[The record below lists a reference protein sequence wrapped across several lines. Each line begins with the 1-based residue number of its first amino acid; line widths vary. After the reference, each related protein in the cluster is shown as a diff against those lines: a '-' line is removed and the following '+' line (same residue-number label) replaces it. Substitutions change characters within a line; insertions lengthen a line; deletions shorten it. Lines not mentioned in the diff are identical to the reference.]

1 MLVPPGLSDLYRNI
15 REESMAYKPE
25 TPFDSIEGALEY
37 VGLLR
42 DALQEARGTI
52 DEDIALADG
61 EGAGRRREA
70 LHIVA
75 YKLDRLA
82 HHMAAS
88 RRLLND
94 LRSLRRLLLSERE
107 GASKAMPGQLLE
119 ALHVRRSEAR
129 DAGA

>member
-1 MLVPPGLSDLYRNI
+1 
-15 REESMAYKPE
+15 MAYKPE

-42 DALQEARGTI
+42 DTLQEARGTI
-52 DEDIALADG
+52 DEDIALAEG
-61 EGAGRRREA
+61 EGAARRREA

-82 HHMAAS
+82 HHMGAS

-107 GASKAMPGQLLE
+107 AAPKAPSVPVLE
-119 ALHVRRSEAR
+119 ALHRRRSEAR

>member
-1 MLVPPGLSDLYRNI
+1 
-15 REESMAYKPE
+15 MAYEPE

-42 DALQEARGTI
+42 EALQEARGTI
-52 DEDIALADG
+52 DEDIALAEG
-61 EGAGRRREA
+61 EGATRRREA

-82 HHMAAS
+82 HHMSAS

-107 GASKAMPGQLLE
+107 GASQALPVPLLE
-119 ALHVRRSEAR
+119 GLSVPRLEAR
-129 DAGA
+129 DDAGA

>member
-1 MLVPPGLSDLYRNI
+1 
-15 REESMAYKPE
+15 MAYQPE

-52 DEDIALADG
+52 DADIALADG
-61 EGAGRRREA
+61 EGAARRREA

-82 HHMAAS
+82 HHVGAS

-94 LRSLRRLLLSERE
+94 LRSLRRLLLSERQ
-107 GASKAMPGQLLE
+107 GAANALPGPLLE
-119 ALHVRRSEAR
+119 ALHVRRRDAR

>member
-1 MLVPPGLSDLYRNI
+1 
-15 REESMAYKPE
+15 MAYKPE

-42 DALQEARGTI
+42 EALQEARATI
-52 DEDIALADG
+52 EEDVALAEG
-61 EGAGRRREA
+61 EGASRRREA

-75 YKLDRLA
+75 YKLERLD
-82 HHMAAS
+82 HHMGAS

-94 LRSLRRLLLSERE
+94 LRSMRRLLLSERE
-107 GASKAMPGQLLE
+107 GAPKAPPVTLLE

-129 DAGA
+129 DTGA